1 MHQHGRTNPVA
12 GSGTSPTP
20 TATNTA
26 TTNAR
31 YYEGNV
37 QLMEARFL
45 ELSSSIRALHRSV
58 GELREFVVGGGE
70 DGSPPDPVLAE
81 AVFENLGLMRKQRGE
96 LVEIVERMNRMNAH
110 TDVPD
115 DIRIMV
121 LGDEEETKRRSE
133 PGHGEVGGGDDA
145 GVYL

>member
-1 MHQHGRTNPVA
+1 MTVA
-12 GSGTSPTP
+12 LPKP
-20 TATNTA
+20 APKKNTQSA
-26 TTNAR
+26 IAASQ

-45 ELSSSIRALHRSV
+45 ELSSSIRALYRSV
-58 GELREFVVGGGE
+58 EELRDFCKDEDNDADHIVV
-70 DGSPPDPVLAE
+70 E
-81 AVFENLGLMRKQRGE
+81 AIFENLGVLRKQRKE
-96 LVEIVERMNRMNAH
+96 LVTIVGQMNQLHAH

-121 LGDEEETKRRSE
+121 LGEEEENKPITSANSSTTA
-133 PGHGEVGGGDDA
+133 GAYDT